1 MGRTWISGTIDVD
14 WVYYHRYSSER
25 SVNSRYAVEVS
36 RTVNRLALR
45 AGANRLS
52 TRERPGFEID
62 ARSKRVETA
71 FDGEATIRA
80 LPRTQVGAKAWRQ
93 RVEFDQA
100 SVFLDFKLG
109 EELDRTNSGTAF
121 VMRYDLTALTNVSIE
136 IGRDRDRF
144 VTALFRDSD
153 STRVTGGV
161 TLRPRALIS
170 GSASFGYRDFKPLAA
185 DVPPYQG
192 ATGAVDLTFDR
203 LGGSTRLVLQATR
216 DLQPSFEFSEP
227 YFLET
232 GVTASVQ
239 QQVYGSFDVL
249 VSAGVRRLAYR
260 NRINRFSNYPTGRTG
275 CAPSASARATASEP
289 TSASPLRSHTTSARL
304 LSSDA
309 NSTACDTV
317 CPSPMTRKAL
327 AITAAALALCASA
340 AVAGAQGVPVP
351 AAPQEATNPTGA
363 SYVVGPRDVLVITS
377 FDQPE
382 LTGRFTIEIDGTFTY
397 PLIGR
402 VQVGGLTLRAIE
414 ATLEKSLVDRGFF
427 KDPQV
432 SVVIE
437 QYRSQRIYIVGEVRT
452 PGAYPLSGDM
462 RLVEALALAGSTL
475 PSASGE
481 AVIVRQANPMVV
493 QSENPSEAA
502 AQESTDQVVR
512 VDLRELENGD
522 LSQNVGLRG
531 GDTVFVLR
539 AESVYVFGQVREP
552 GAYPLRQRN
561 TTVLQALS
569 LAGGVTDRAS
579 TGRIRIVRI
588 VGDEREE
595 IRVELTDF
603 ASLATR
609 SSFPS
614 VSSSRPGLT
623 GQ

>member
-260 NRINRFSNYPTGRTG
+260 NRINRFFELPNRTDRVRTFGIGTGY
-275 CAPSASARATASEP
+275 
-289 TSASPLRSHTTSARL
+289 RL
-304 LSSDA
+304 GA
-309 NSTACDTV
+309 NK
-317 CPSPMTRKAL
+317 RL
-327 AITAAALALCASA
+327 A
-340 AVAGAQGVPVP
+340 
-351 AAPQEATNPTGA
+351 
-363 SYVVGPRDVLVITS
+363 
-377 FDQPE
+377 
-382 LTGRFTIEIDGTFTY
+382 FTIAHDQRT
-397 PLIGR
+397 
-402 VQVGGLTLRAIE
+402 
-414 ATLEKSLVDRGFF
+414 
-427 KDPQV
+427 
-432 SVVIE
+432 SVVFGRE
-437 QYRSQRIYIVGEVRT
+437 FN
-452 PGAYPLSGDM
+452 
-462 RLVEALALAGSTL
+462 RLRYGMSITY
-475 PSASGE
+475 
-481 AVIVRQANPMVV
+481 
-493 QSENPSEAA
+493 
-502 AQESTDQVVR
+502 
-512 VDLRELENGD
+512 
-522 LSQNVGLRG
+522 
-531 GDTVFVLR
+531 DT
-539 AESVYVFGQVREP
+539 
-552 GAYPLRQRN
+552 
-561 TTVLQALS
+561 
-569 LAGGVTDRAS
+569 
-579 TGRIRIVRI
+579 
-588 VGDEREE
+588 
-595 IRVELTDF
+595 
-603 ASLATR
+603 
-609 SSFPS
+609 
-614 VSSSRPGLT
+614 
-623 GQ
+623 